1 MRPHA
6 ADGGRR
12 PAGLPTRPCLR
23 TMAASVENGPAEPS
37 LVVCGPPDTT
47 PPASVHLRASR
58 GTRGAQICRESSARG
73 VARRPR
79 PHCIDATQRRG
90 GGQIPE
96 LSVAMVLAYLRH
108 IYALVI
114 IKIKAPTRYSAAWTM
129 IARWGRPTQKHAET
143 RCSFTMLS
151 QPLRSPRDPPPSLRV

>member
-1 MRPHA
+1 MRPTA
-6 ADGGRR
+6 
-12 PAGLPTRPCLR
+12 
-23 TMAASVENGPAEPS
+23 
-37 LVVCGPPDTT
+37 VCGGWPSDPALPPHHGRFRRKWAGRALACRLWSARHD
-47 PPASVHLRASR
+47 PPASVHLRTSR
-58 GTRGAQICRESSARG
+58 GTRGAQIFRESSARG

-96 LSVAMVLAYLRH
+96 LSVAMVLAYLRR
-108 IYALVI
+108 IYALFI
-114 IKIKAPTRYSAAWTM
+114 IKIKAPTRYSAAWAM